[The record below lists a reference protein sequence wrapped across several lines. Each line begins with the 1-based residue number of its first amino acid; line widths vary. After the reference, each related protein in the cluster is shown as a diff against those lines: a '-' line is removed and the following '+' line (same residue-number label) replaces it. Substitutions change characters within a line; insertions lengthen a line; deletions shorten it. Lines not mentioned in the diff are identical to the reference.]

1 MNNVASDGICLDES
15 CSSVYADIFS
25 QAVTGELVGMLNF
38 TALVD
43 LYASVDEKI
52 DAVEHAFSERGHAL
66 AFSNCA
72 KEMGLAVKV
81 DLEAPYWARIR
92 EAFMVWAR
100 RKDLVACILAQEL
113 MLESFAISLYQAVG
127 EKTPGAMGKVF
138 TAIGREEEEHLEHAM
153 ELMRAEYKKDGKA
166 FEEKVSQVHASVMT
180 ALAEM
185 VTKKDGRGH
194 CGLCQGTCVK
204 ESLPSIGLNIAELR
218 GRALRHYLGTLDRLG
233 LPGEQTLQWVAK
245 LPL

>member
-1 MNNVASDGICLDES
+1 MNNVALDGVCLDES

-43 LYASVDEKI
+43 LYDGVEEKI
-52 DAVEHAFSERGHAL
+52 EAVEHAFSERGHAL

-72 KEMGLAVKV
+72 KDMGLTVKV
-81 DLEAPYWARIR
+81 DLDAPYWARIR
-92 EAFMVWAR
+92 EAFMVWAK

-127 EKTPGAMGKVF
+127 EKTPGAMGEIF
-138 TAIGREEEEHLEHAM
+138 TAIGKEEEEHLEHAM
-153 ELMRAEYKKDGKA
+153 ALMKVEYWKDRKG
-166 FEEKVSQVHASVMT
+166 FEEKAAQVHAGVMT

-204 ESLPSIGLNIAELR
+204 ESLPSIGLNIADLR
-218 GRALRHYLGTLDRLG
+218 GRALRHYLSTLDRLG
-233 LPGEQTLQWVAK
+233 LPGELTLQWVAQ